1 MRSGN
6 LLGMARV
13 DLALWTDRSTLTDSQ
28 YRTDANLAA
37 RQSIYS
43 YQQPPLD
50 LAELVVDLA
59 GLAGP

>member
-13 DLALWTDRSTLTDSQ
+13 DLALWTDRSTLTESQ